1 MKISGSFGN
10 MVTMGF
16 LARWDSKVLLKRAG
30 CVGMLVGLLVAMSS
44 AGARA
49 DDWPTYRHDIAR
61 SGITTERLAPP
72 LSEQWVFKPTHA
84 PEPAWPA
91 PVKEAPRVRFDDAY
105 QVAAVGDAVY
115 FGSSAD
121 NKLYSLDAATG
132 KERWTYFTEGPI
144 RLAPTVSDGRVYL
157 GSDDG
162 NVYCLSSN
170 NGAVV
175 WKARPSYTDDKVLG
189 NGEMI
194 SLWPVRTGVLVDDGI
209 AYFGAGVFPHAS
221 LFVCAVNAH
230 DGTPVWTND
239 ICGEKG
245 TDMKY
250 GQDFG
255 GMSPQGYLL
264 ASDSKL
270 YVASGRSMPAAFDR
284 DDGEFLYYCSAAGKV
299 GGTWAL
305 LTGDRLVAGTEE
317 IKLFDKDTGRRTDD
331 ASYAW
336 FPGLSLVVT
345 EDTSYLLTE
354 RELCALDR
362 QAYRHANEL
371 RRTVVSEREKLRNS
385 LRNLYRRRGA
395 VTGEALEELNK
406 RAEDLTIQL
415 KALSERQKKV
425 EDAVHKWRL
434 PCKEY
439 SSLILAG
446 DMLFAGGDG
455 VVVAVNSATGREVW
469 NAKVNGRASGLA
481 VANGRLLVSTDKG
494 NVHCF
499 GKTAVLAAQ
508 EIKPEVNESPYPED
522 RLTSVYEQAARKI
535 VKDTGIKKGY
545 CLVYGSGI
553 GRLAFELANS
563 TDLKIIGV
571 EPDAGKVEVAR
582 KALDAAGIYGSRVTI
597 EQCSLDNLKFADYFA
612 NLIVSDNIMVSGDAQ
627 GSSSEMFRVL
637 KPCGGVTYFGQP
649 AGASEVVRPLDLAAL
664 RTWLKNSRAPSPQV
678 TESDGTWMKIVRGPL
693 EGAGK
698 WTHQYADPENTAC
711 SDDQLVRG
719 SLEILWFGKP
729 GPEQMVERHARA
741 AAPVAMDGRLF
752 SQGENLVMAHDSYNG
767 VLLWE
772 REIPGAVRVRVD
784 SDMSNLALEKDGLY
798 VAAHDK
804 CYRLDPAT
812 GEILRTYEVPSR
824 KDGKPVRWGYL
835 ASIGNTLFGSR
846 ADLLSRDYGAT
857 WTDMVNDDGTWKSPD
872 EVEPDAVMT
881 YGAYTSDY
889 PEPDKRAYAL
899 FQYAGGMWRSM
910 QNRWPDWG
918 STATPKGAV
927 SSGIMA
933 SDEVFAMNADSGK
946 MRWTY
951 NGSQIAHPAITIGDG
966 TVFLADCAVTEAQK
980 ESAIREKQR
989 LIKRGIWEKGLDVET
1004 DPDVA
1009 DVRLVVALDAA
1020 TGQKQWERVIDLTG
1034 CGGDRMGMAYQDG
1047 ILLFFGCFSNHD
1059 SGLFREGR
1067 LEWRRITALS
1077 GADGG
1082 DIWSKPLNYL
1092 RRPVVVGDKILIEPR
1107 ACSVRT
1113 GEVKTRLHP
1122 LTGNKEEW
1130 EYLRPGH
1137 CCSATSASPN
1147 MFFLRGWFLWY
1158 YDMEKDNG
1166 MLPFGGIRPG
1176 CWINTI
1182 PANGLL
1188 LFPEASAG
1196 CRCSYPVR
1204 STVVMKPTEE
1214 ENKTW
1219 SIFIQHG
1226 DMTPVK
1232 HMAVNFGAPG
1242 DWRDDD
1248 GTVWFCYPHPR
1259 NNPFLKY
1266 GVNFGLQPQFI
1277 GDDKYFS
1284 RNFQG
1289 FDVKGT
1295 DKPWLFASGSRGL
1308 TECVLPLVG
1317 EGQDAARYTVRLY
1330 FVDTENSEAGQRVF
1344 NVALQGRTK
1353 LRNFDIVREAGGPN
1367 IAVVKEFQGIRV
1379 RDGLQVE
1386 LIPRIDNPTAEQA
1399 PLINGIEVIRES

>member
-1 MKISGSFGN
+1 MRIFGSLRNSVRIVFSGRRDINKKLGP
-10 MVTMGF
+10 
-16 LARWDSKVLLKRAG
+16 AA
-30 CVGMLVGLLVAMSS
+30 CAGMLVCIFAAMSGGAVS
-44 AGARA
+44 AE
-49 DDWPTYRHDIAR
+49 DWPTYRHDSAR
-61 SGITTERLAPP
+61 SGITAEQLAPP
-72 LSEQWVFKPTHA
+72 LSEQWVFTPTHA
-84 PEPAWPA
+84 PEPAWPE

-105 QVAAVGDAVY
+105 QVAVVGDAVY

-121 NKLYSLDAATG
+121 NKIYSLDATTG
-132 KERWTYFTEGPI
+132 KERWDHFTEGPV
-144 RLAPTVSDGRVYL
+144 RLAPTVSNGRVYV

-162 NVYCLSSN
+162 YVHCLRSN
-170 NGAVV
+170 NGAVL
-175 WKARPSYTDDKVLG
+175 WKARPSHSDDKVLG

-194 SLWPVRTGVLVDDGI
+194 SLWPVRTGVLVDDGV

-221 LFVCAVNAH
+221 LFICAVNAE

-264 ASDSKL
+264 ASDSEL

-284 DDGEFLYYCSAAGKV
+284 KDGEFLYYCSAGGKV

-317 IKLFDKDTGRRTDD
+317 LKLFDKDTGRRTDD

-336 FPGLSLVVT
+336 FPGISLVVT
-345 EDTSYLLTE
+345 EDTSYLLTN

-371 RRTVVSEREKLRNS
+371 RKTVVSEREKLRNS
-385 LRNLYRRRGA
+385 LRNLYRRGSA
-395 VTGEALEELNK
+395 ATGEAREELNK
-406 RAEDLTIQL
+406 RVEDMRIQL
-415 KALSERQKKV
+415 QALDERQKKV

-434 PCKEY
+434 TCKEY

-446 DMLFAGGDG
+446 DVLFAGGDG
-455 VVVAVNSATGREVW
+455 VVVAVHSATGRKLW
-469 NAKVNGRASGLA
+469 NAEVNGKASGMA
-481 VANGRLLVSTDKG
+481 VANGRLFVSTDKG
-494 NVHCF
+494 SIHCF
-499 GKTAVLAAQ
+499 AKRTVLAAQ
-508 EIKPEVNESPYPED
+508 EIKPAVNASPYPKD
-522 RLTSVYEQAARKI
+522 RLTPVYEKAARKI
-535 VKDTGIKKGY
+535 VEDTGIDKGY
-545 CLVYGSGI
+545 CLVYGCGI
-553 GRLAFELANS
+553 GRLAFELAKI
-563 TDLKIIGV
+563 TDLKIIGL
-571 EPDAGKVEVAR
+571 EPDAGKVESAR
-582 KALDAAGIYGSRVTI
+582 KALDAAGIYGSRVTV
-597 EQCSLDNLKFADYFA
+597 EQGSLDDLDFADYFA

-627 GSSSEMFRVL
+627 GSASEMFRVL
-637 KPCGGVTYFGQP
+637 KPCGGVAYFGQP
-649 AGASEVVRPLDLAAL
+649 AGASDVVRPLDLAAL
-664 RTWLKNSRAPSPQV
+664 RAWLKNSRAPSPQV
-678 TESDGTWMKIVRGPL
+678 TGSDGTGMKVVRGPL

-719 SLEILWFGKP
+719 PLEILWFGRP
-729 GPEQMVERHARA
+729 GPEHMVERHARA
-741 AAPVAMDGRLF
+741 AAPVGMDGRLF
-752 SQGENLVMAHDSYNG
+752 SQGENLVMAHDAYNG

-772 REIPGAVRVRVD
+772 KEIPGAVRVRVD
-784 SDMSNLALEKDGLY
+784 SDMGNLALEKDGLY

-812 GEILRTYEVPSR
+812 GKTVRTYDVPSR
-824 KDGKPVRWGYL
+824 KDGKPARWGYI
-835 ASIGNTLFGSR
+835 ACVGNTLFGSR
-846 ADLLSRDYGAT
+846 AEPLARNYGAT
-857 WTDMVNDDGTWKSPD
+857 WAGMVKDDGTWKSPD
-872 EVEPDAVMT
+872 EVSPDVAMT
-881 YGAYTSDY
+881 YGTYTSDY

-899 FQYAGGMWRSM
+899 FQYGGGMWRSM
-910 QNRWPDWG
+910 QDRWPDWG
-918 STATPKGAV
+918 SVANPRGAV
-927 SSGIMA
+927 SSRILA
-933 SDEVFAMNADSGK
+933 SDSVFALDANTGK

-951 NGSQIAHPAITIGDG
+951 NGSQIAHPAITISGG
-966 TVFLADCAVTEAQK
+966 TVFLADCAVTDAQK
-980 ESAIREKQR
+980 EAAIREKQS
-989 LIKRGIWEKGLDVET
+989 LVERGMWEKGLDLET

-1020 TGQKQWERVIDLTG
+1020 TGQPRWERAIDLTG

-1059 SGLFREGR
+1059 SGLFREGK

-1077 GADGG
+1077 AVDGS

-1092 RRPVVVGDKILIEPR
+1092 RRPVVVGDTILIEPR

-1113 GEVKTRLHP
+1113 GDVKKRLHP
-1122 LTGNKEEW
+1122 LTGNEEEW

-1147 MFFLRGWFLWY
+1147 MIFLRGWFLWY
-1158 YDMEKDNG
+1158 YDMERDSG

-1204 STVVMKPTEE
+1204 STVVMKPTRD

-1259 NNPFLKY
+1259 GNPFLKY
-1266 GVNFGLQPQFI
+1266 GVNFSIEPQFI

-1308 TECVLPLVG
+1308 TSCVLPLIG

-1344 NVALQGRTK
+1344 NVALQGRTQ
-1353 LRNFDIVREAGGPN
+1353 LRSFDIVKEAGGPN
-1367 IAVVKEFQGIRV
+1367 IAVVKEFRGIKV

-1386 LIPRIDNPTAEQA
+1386 LVPRVDNPTAEQA